1 MAVNWA
7 GKKSYK
13 NVDVWYAFIECSL
26 FIVLTVG
33 YNIIP
38 RISFVPALSNHTGKK
53 METKQAG

>member
-33 YNIIP
+33 LYHP
-38 RISFVPALSNHTGKK
+38 SDFFVPALSNHMERK